1 MDVFKTNL
9 DLLLKSVVSENIKPS
24 SFKNYKL
31 ISIKLFNL
39 GNKKPFSNDLEE
51 TDLIKGFSNCCF
63 NYMSIIDYLQ
73 NEENEIKD
81 NTKKNYINTF
91 LNIITKIN
99 DITKYNKLSKKKLK
113 ITQDYL
119 TDYWSK
125 LRENINTVKNN
136 NVINEEKFITNEEFD
151 TAIKKCRKSFDN
163 DITDTNLLQEYI
175 LLMLYRGKYIPP
187 LRNTYATMKIIT
199 NEDPVEEN
207 QNYII
212 HDNNTSK
219 NTILLQEDKVSKHYG
234 SNVYKINKSS
244 ILNKYLNLLIT
255 NRFDNDKNDFLEIT
269 GRNKAG
275 EPLSTNGLTYYLQKI
290 FEKHLD
296 KKISSSEL
304 RKIFISNLPTNL
316 TNNKL
321 EKISKQMRHSL
332 QTQQFTYKK
341 VKN

>member
-1 MDVFKTNL
+1 
-9 DLLLKSVVSENIKPS
+9 
-24 SFKNYKL
+24 
-31 ISIKLFNL
+31 
-39 GNKKPFSNDLEE
+39 
-51 TDLIKGFSNCCF
+51 
-63 NYMSIIDYLQ
+63 MSIIDYLQ

-119 TDYWSK
+119 TDYWIK
-125 LRENINTVKNN
+125 LRENINTEKNN
-136 NVINEEKFITNEEFD
+136 NVINEDKFITNEEFD
-151 TAIKKCRKSFDN
+151 TAIKKCRKSFDK

-212 HDNNTSK
+212 HDNNTDK

-234 SNVYKINKSS
+234 NNIYKINKSS

-255 NRFDNDKNDFLEIT
+255 NRFANDKNNFLEIT

-275 EPLSTNGLTYYLQKI
+275 EALSTNGLTYYLQKI
-290 FEKHLD
+290 FETHLD

-304 RKIFISNLPTNL
+304 RNFFFFFFYLFIEFSICNFFISTS
-316 TNNKL
+316 
-321 EKISKQMRHSL
+321 ISISFSFNSNSSL
-332 QTQQFTYKK
+332 LC
-341 VKN
+341 